1 MRDSDQVASAF
12 KIQAAFR
19 ERQARRAAAVA
30 RASIPSKHC
39 PAGTRPT
46 ATFEQLPR
54 NHRVDAPGLACAD
67 ANTWTAEALE
77 ALDEDAA
84 VELCEMQGLPWAS
97 MADFEEVQTALK
109 CHFGVA
115 VDVPMPA
122 ATSESIESYQ
132 SVHTDL
138 KVHEPVAVQT
148 GSPLGIDTRL
158 DRVAELQGLRVR
170 ELEKIAQDCELEQ
183 WEIDEALDSDLPKQ
197 ALMALII
204 MAQDESGTDVS
215 SATRLP
221 SLHYVCDNQTELDAT
236 VPVPQQVEKSTAVEA
251 ECKNDSQP
259 PSDPVVDA
267 SARSMAVME
276 STDLAQAAAAA
287 ASDRMMEPAGK
298 RLPTMNNASSR
309 PSGLSSPIATP
320 FAVPRAER
328 AIDWLSEHVYPQ
340 LRNSLTALIDA
351 RCNSVSTAI
360 QDPLGFLADALQRLP
375 EVPAPVV
382 LGRQSVAST
391 SMLSYCATVRPA
403 LLDALIAA
411 NTER

>member
-204 MAQDESGTDVS
+204 MTQDESGTDVS

-340 LRNSLTALIDA
+340 LRNSLTALNDA